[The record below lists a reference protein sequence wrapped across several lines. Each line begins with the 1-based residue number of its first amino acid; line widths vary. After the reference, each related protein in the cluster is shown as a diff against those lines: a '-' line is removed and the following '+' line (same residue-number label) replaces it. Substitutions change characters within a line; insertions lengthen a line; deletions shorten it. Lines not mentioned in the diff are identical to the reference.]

1 VEVGNRAHE
10 RAALD
15 QAGSTTKVHSPTTS
29 ICSVIDK
36 LACIER
42 SSATD
47 NRNST
52 ATARC
57 VVHEMTFVE
66 RKDAPSDGKRTAVGP
81 SVVDEVACIERK
93 HIAPL
98 DVNRTAAAWRSII
111 NELTSI
117 ERGIHG
123 VTSKGTQDNS
133 TTVLGGRCILDEV
146 ASIKRSATALDVNRT
161 GSGRCIVKETASIE
175 RNVAATFD
183 ENCPFDWRSV
193 IDELAR
199 IERGIPV
206 ADANSAARAG
216 QALQEMRTAE
226 QQCECSCKR
235 KHSATQLTFFIVTF
249 LTIKDTLMFAEPTW
263 KKLPLSFASK
273 VAPCPSIVTT
283 VPSVCR

>member
-15 QAGSTTKVHSPTTS
+15 QAFTTTKVHSPTTS

-42 SSATD
+42 SSATG
-47 NRNST
+47 NGNST

-66 RKDAPSDGKRTAVGP
+66 RNDAPIDNKRTAVGP
-81 SVVDEVACIERK
+81 SVVDEVACIERERK
-93 HIAPL
+93 HSDFRIG
-98 DVNRTAAAWRSII
+98 DVNRTAATWRSII
-111 NELTSI
+111 NELASI
-117 ERGIHG
+117 ERGIPG
-123 VTSKGTQDNS
+123 VSGIDMEVNS
-133 TTVLGGRCILDEV
+133 TTVLDGRCILDEV
-146 ASIKRSATALDVNRT
+146 TCIKRSATALDVNRT

-175 RNVAATFD
+175 RNIAATFD
-183 ENCPFDWRSV
+183 ENCPFAWRNV

-206 ADANSAARAG
+206 ADENSTARAG

-226 QQCECSCKR
+226 
-235 KHSATQLTFFIVTF
+235 
-249 LTIKDTLMFAEPTW
+249 
-263 KKLPLSFASK
+263 
-273 VAPCPSIVTT
+273 
-283 VPSVCR
+283 